1 MAKRITDPDKQKEF
15 VSIIITYLADEAK
28 RQDITLNML
37 EEAKEYTNKLKGK
50 NTIKDADKKTIE
62 TALKTAKLIAL
73 MPTVPKQP
81 HGYLSNA
88 KNQRFFLNNIISRNK
103 SKTIHKTKNKNLS
116 EALYYANTL
125 HNSEAYSTL
134 FKEQIRRSPV
144 LFRPPEHTR
153 PNMPLEAVLA
163 IIDNTYFDLLVNR
176 ILDVS
181 SDSADKAKAF
191 EIINNIYLTDWVD
204 RNGFLNKNGIK
215 KAYRPFFDS
224 PEFLTSMEN
233 YIEKLLKTTMQDWP
247 NPGTVKKLPRNS
259 LRQQYFKDIL
269 ERIQKR
275 LTQLADE
282 ATYIMEKRHRNRNG
296 KSSKGGRITRKH
308 SYVKRRKT
316 IRN

>member
-15 VSIIITYLADEAK
+15 VSIIINYLEDEAR

-50 NTIKDADKKTIE
+50 NTIKDADKITIE
-62 TALKTAKLIAL
+62 TALKKAKLIAL

-88 KNQRFFLNNIISRNK
+88 KNQRIFLNTIKSSNK
-103 SKTIHKTKNKNLS
+103 SKIKNKNLS

-125 HNSEAYSTL
+125 HNFEAYSTL

-163 IIDNTYFDLLVNR
+163 ITDNTYFNRLVNR
-176 ILDVS
+176 ILAGS
-181 SDSADKAKAF
+181 SADKAKAF
-191 EIINNIYLTDWVD
+191 EMINDIYLTDWVD
-204 RNGFLNKNGIK
+204 RKGFLNKNGIK

-233 YIEKLLKTTMQDWP
+233 HIEKLLKTMMLEKP
-247 NPGTVKKLPRNS
+247 NPGTVKKLPGNS

-275 LTQLADE
+275 LKQLFDE
-282 ATYIMEKRHRNRNG
+282 AIYIREKRNG
-296 KSSKGGRITRKH
+296 NSSKGGRITRKH

>member
-15 VSIIITYLADEAK
+15 VSIIINYLEDEAG

-50 NTIKDADKKTIE
+50 NTIKDADKNTIE
-62 TALKTAKLIAL
+62 TALKNAKLIAL

-81 HGYLSNA
+81 PGYLSNA
-88 KNQRFFLNNIISRNK
+88 KNQRIFLNNIISRNK

-125 HNSEAYSTL
+125 DNSEAYSTL

-163 IIDNTYFDLLVNR
+163 ITDNTYFNRLVNR
-176 ILDVS
+176 ILAGS
-181 SDSADKAKAF
+181 SADKAKAF
-191 EIINNIYLTDWVD
+191 EMINDIYLTDWVD
-204 RNGFLNKNGIK
+204 RKGFLNKNGIK

-233 YIEKLLKTTMQDWP
+233 HIEKLLKTMMLEKP
-247 NPGTVKKLPRNS
+247 NPGTVKKLPGNS

-282 ATYIMEKRHRNRNG
+282 ATYIMEKRNRNRNG
-296 KSSKGGRITRKH
+296 NSSKGGRITRKH

>member
-15 VSIIITYLADEAK
+15 VSIIINYLEDEAR

-50 NTIKDADKKTIE
+50 NTIKDADKNTIE
-62 TALKTAKLIAL
+62 TALKNAKLIAL

-88 KNQRFFLNNIISRNK
+88 KNQRIFLNTIKSSNK
-103 SKTIHKTKNKNLS
+103 SKIKNKNLS

-125 HNSEAYSTL
+125 HNFEAYSTL

-163 IIDNTYFDLLVNR
+163 ITDNTYFNRLVNR
-176 ILDVS
+176 ILAGS
-181 SDSADKAKAF
+181 SADKAKAF
-191 EIINNIYLTDWVD
+191 EMINDIYLTDWVD
-204 RNGFLNKNGIK
+204 RKGFLNKNGIK

-233 YIEKLLKTTMQDWP
+233 HIEKLLKTMMLEKP
-247 NPGTVKKLPRNS
+247 NPGTVKKLPGNS

-275 LTQLADE
+275 LKQLFDE
-282 ATYIMEKRHRNRNG
+282 AIYIREKRNG
-296 KSSKGGRITRKH
+296 NSSKGGRITRKH